1 MNMKF
6 GKRTL
11 AALLAVML
19 FCALPMGALAGSHA
33 DHDSV
38 TFTDAYSSGDISGD
52 KYLDEDVSE
61 TDVTANSGNV
71 HFCLNGHTLSCGSLE
86 IDNHQL
92 FLYDCVGGGTLD
104 CDIIVKNT
112 TGLFINDGISL
123 GDVTVKGTSGSIKGV
138 DDEATVSSIT
148 VEENYA
154 VLAGK
159 LSVGEITVASGA
171 SLTLDSTLALSGITT
186 LYMDPDGT
194 ITNNGPTSLLEHLA
208 PPTGYRF
215 KENGS
220 TVTLEPVPS
229 LTVQSDPTAGGT
241 AAIDSQTD
249 TTIYPEA
256 NDKVKLIATPN
267 AGYEFEGWYDYDA
280 SAASLSDASTYEYS
294 FSGTKSVTLT
304 AKFTPVLAVE
314 NILTNTDESTVQFT
328 ATYGG
333 VATTITGVTALSSGA
348 PSCSDDGTVDLT
360 DVVPHDYE
368 YEITCAEGAKT
379 KAKLFVNGVTNV
391 TSLTKEFDL
400 GSVTSNAQVAFGTPA
415 FTYST
420 DGSTWVDAVDAP
432 GTWKV
437 KVTVTEDAGNKIPAL
452 EYTYEIT
459 VKLPKPTVSA
469 DPETVKLTAGAGSST
484 LTAESTVSGVTYQWK
499 KDGAEISGATS
510 ATLTENYS
518 DADAGKSFQYTCVIT
533 LNGASTESDSVTV
546 TVGKANT
553 IGDVQISDLTYGE
566 TPAPSLTEQPTYG
579 SAEFLY
585 ATSETGP
592 YSATVPENA
601 GTYYVKATVPAG
613 TDYDAVETAPKKFTI
628 NKAFNTPPSVIV
640 TDERV
645 KGLKDGTIKD
655 VTSAM
660 EYKSESESGWHD
672 CPDGILP
679 NLAPGKYQVRY
690 KETDNYLAGNPTKV
704 MVKEGGGIPSDA
716 SFRFIYTPLNTLD
729 PALNPFFST
738 LADLETD
745 MLAKVKSQKMSNKAP
760 TGTAYWDIEVLFRLK
775 NEDGT
780 FTLWHT
786 VTGDLFPAQG
796 FLITI
801 PYETIA
807 TDVTASNTRFY
818 AAHVFTYG
826 DKAGTYEYP
835 DVTNAAGGASL
846 KVTGTSPLLL
856 AYITEGGS
864 GNTGK
869 ANTIGE
875 VQISDLT
882 YGETP
887 APSLTA
893 NPTYGTA
900 EYVYATS
907 ETGPYSATVPENAG
921 TYYVKATVPAGT
933 DYDAVETDPVS
944 FTINKASNTN
954 LPDVTILRDERVKGL
969 KDGAIQGVTSAM
981 EYKSES
987 ESGWHDCPDGI
998 LPNRAPGKYQVR
1010 YKETDNYLAGIPKK
1024 VTVKEGGGI
1033 PSDASFRFI
1042 YTPLNTLDPAL
1053 NPFFSTLAD
1062 LQTDMLAK
1070 VKSQKM
1076 SSKAPTG
1083 TAYWDIV
1090 LEYCL
1095 KGDTVWHTVTGELFP
1110 AQGFLITIPY
1120 EKIATGVTASNT
1132 KFYAAHVFTYGD
1144 KTGTYE
1150 YPDVT
1155 NAAGGASLKVI
1166 GTSPLLLA
1174 YITEGGGNSGGNSG
1188 GIGSAVPTGDTNN
1201 PVLWGS
1207 LLGLSVLGCGAMVVV
1222 PKLKKKKEEK
1232 NT

>member
-6 GKRTL
+6 RKRTL

-19 FCALPMGALAGSHA
+19 FCALPMGVLAVSHA
-33 DHDSV
+33 DHDGE
-38 TFTDAYSSGDISGD
+38 TFDEVYSSGDISGN
-52 KYLDEDVSE
+52 KYLNEDVDLSG
-61 TDVTANSGNV
+61 TDISATSTFNC
-71 HFCLNGHTLSCGSLE
+71 FCLNGHTLSCGSLE
-86 IDNHQL
+86 IDNHQF

-112 TGLFINDGISL
+112 TGLYIYDGISL
-123 GDVTVKGTSGSIKGV
+123 GDVTVKGTSGYIEGV
-138 DDEATVSSIT
+138 DDEAAVNSIT
-148 VEENYA
+148 VEANYA

-159 LSVGEITVASGA
+159 LSVGEITVASG
-171 SLTLDSTLALSGITT
+171 SGLTLDGFLTLSGTTT
-186 LYMDPDGT
+186 LNMDPSGT
-194 ITNNGPTSLLEHLA
+194 ITNEGASSLLEHLT

-229 LTVQSDPTAGGT
+229 LTVKSDPTAGGT
-241 AAIDSQTD
+241 AAIDGQTD

-256 NDKVKLIATPN
+256 NDRVKLIATPN

-314 NILTNTDESTVQFT
+314 NILTNTDESAVQFT

-333 VATTITGVTALSSGA
+333 GATTIAVVTALSSGA
-348 PSCSDDGTVDLT
+348 PFCSSDGVVDLT
-360 DVVPHDYE
+360 DAVPGEYE
-368 YEITCAEGAKT
+368 YEFSGLWGGSTT
-379 KAKLFVNGVTNV
+379 AKLFVNGVTNE
-391 TSLTKEFDL
+391 SALTKEFES
-400 GSVTSNAQVAFGTPA
+400 GSTVTPNAQVKFGTPA

-432 GTWKV
+432 GKWTV
-437 KVTVTEDAGNKIPAL
+437 KVSVTEDTDNNVPAL

-469 DPETVKLTAGAGSST
+469 DPETVKLTSGAGSST
-484 LTAESTVSGVTYQWK
+484 LTAESTVTGVTYQWK

-510 ATLTENYS
+510 ATLTENYTA
-518 DADAGKSFQYTCVIT
+518 ADAEKSYQYTCVVT
-533 LNGASTESDSVTV
+533 LNGASNESDPVTV
-546 TVGKANT
+546 TVGKVNT

-566 TPAPSLTEQPTYG
+566 TPAPSLTANPTYG
-579 SAEFLY
+579 TAEYVY
-585 ATSETGP
+585 ATSETGT

-613 TDYDAVETAPKKFTI
+613 ADYDAVETDPVSFTI
-628 NKAFNTPPSVIV
+628 NKAPNTNLPSVIV

-660 EYKSESESGWHD
+660 EYKLSTEPETAWKT
-672 CPDGILP
+672 CPDGTIE
-679 NLAPGKYQVRY
+679 NLAPGTYQVRY

-716 SFRFIYTPLNTLD
+716 SFRFIYTPLKTLD
-729 PALNPFFST
+729 PAL
-738 LADLETD
+738 
-745 MLAKVKSQKMSNKAP
+745 K
-760 TGTAYWDIEVLFRLK
+760 
-775 NEDGT
+775 
-780 FTLWHT
+780 
-786 VTGDLFPAQG
+786 
-796 FLITI
+796 
-801 PYETIA
+801 
-807 TDVTASNTRFY
+807 
-818 AAHVFTYG
+818 
-826 DKAGTYEYP
+826 
-835 DVTNAAGGASL
+835 
-846 KVTGTSPLLL
+846 
-856 AYITEGGS
+856 
-864 GNTGK
+864 
-869 ANTIGE
+869 
-875 VQISDLT
+875 
-882 YGETP
+882 
-887 APSLTA
+887 
-893 NPTYGTA
+893 
-900 EYVYATS
+900 
-907 ETGPYSATVPENAG
+907 
-921 TYYVKATVPAGT
+921 
-933 DYDAVETDPVS
+933 
-944 FTINKASNTN
+944 
-954 LPDVTILRDERVKGL
+954 
-969 KDGAIQGVTSAM
+969 
-981 EYKSES
+981 
-987 ESGWHDCPDGI
+987 
-998 LPNRAPGKYQVR
+998 
-1010 YKETDNYLAGIPKK
+1010 
-1024 VTVKEGGGI
+1024 
-1033 PSDASFRFI
+1033 
-1042 YTPLNTLDPAL
+1042 
-1053 NPFFSTLAD
+1053 PFFSTLAD

-1076 SSKAPTG
+1076 SNKAPTG

-1095 KGDTVWHTVTGELFP
+1095 KGDTVWHTVTGDLFP

-1120 EKIATGVTASNT
+1120 KDIANGVTASNT

-1144 KTGTYE
+1144 KAGTYE

-1155 NAAGGASLKVI
+1155 NATGGASLKVT

-1188 GIGSAVPTGDTNN
+1188 GTGSAVPTGDTNN
-1201 PVLWGS
+1201 PLLWGS